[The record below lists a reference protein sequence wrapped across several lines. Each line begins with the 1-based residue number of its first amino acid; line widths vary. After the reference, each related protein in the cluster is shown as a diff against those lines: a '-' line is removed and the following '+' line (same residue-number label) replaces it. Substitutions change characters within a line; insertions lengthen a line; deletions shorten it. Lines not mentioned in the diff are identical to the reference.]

1 LIGPISTVTL
11 ATPEAHFKSL
21 GVEAVTWVVAVLNFA
36 VIGTM
41 AAATVHGA
49 WA

>member
-1 LIGPISTVTL
+1 
-11 ATPEAHFKSL
+11 
-21 GVEAVTWVVAVLNFA
+21 VTWVVAVLNFA

-41 AAATVHGA
+41 AAATVQAA